1 MKIRVIINGVC
12 FYTTRAAIKKQVV
25 SDFSLQNT
33 AMYFVLD
40 QMGKSDGF
48 GSTVTLYDEKMNR
61 HSFDVQLNKC
71 Q

>member
-1 MKIRVIINGVC
+1 
-12 FYTTRAAIKKQVV
+12 
-25 SDFSLQNT
+25 
-33 AMYFVLD
+33 MYFVLD

-48 GSTVTLYDEKMNR
+48 GSTVTLYDEKMKR